1 MDSSTNMDAS
11 TAIPLLLLIIA
22 IGIFVL
28 WVFFKTLAV
37 AIRCNSAL
45 GIIMIF
51 VCFPIGVL
59 VTIAAAGAAARETEI
74 LRQINRRPF
83 SWMDDNR

>member
-1 MDSSTNMDAS
+1 MDSSTAV
-11 TAIPLLLLIIA
+11 PLLLVIIVLA
-22 IGIFVL
+22 IFVV

-59 VTIAAAGAAARETEI
+59 VTIAAASAAAREAEI
-74 LRQINRRPF
+74 LRQIYRRPF
-83 SWMDDNR
+83 SWMDDQR